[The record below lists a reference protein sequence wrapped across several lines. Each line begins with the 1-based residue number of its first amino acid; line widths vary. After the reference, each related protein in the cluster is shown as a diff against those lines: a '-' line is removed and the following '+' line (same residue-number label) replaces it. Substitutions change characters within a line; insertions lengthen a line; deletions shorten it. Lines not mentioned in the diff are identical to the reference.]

1 MVQEVHGQLCRDCPC
16 FLSQNYFVGEV
27 AVASMLL
34 NQHFHF
40 RSVAELE
47 DEDDLL
53 EAICLQLGPDRW
65 DLIAR
70 GCRDIISA
78 EYQRRRGLDENR
90 AQVRLAASTVWD
102 DAAAKDNEQL
112 SRMRQLIQ
120 QCTASLSSAS
130 PFSRS
135 SSPTAVSVFDIV
147 KDSLA
152 PGARAIYEASVMGD
166 ASGAV
171 KTLLATSTVNSPGRA
186 VWELDLLSSSFCA
199 DLMHYLS
206 HWSVVCAGVK
216 GRPNSMNRL
225 GVLVDEVDGGA
236 WTRFFVNPLLSHVL
250 RPLASQLFPEDGGA
264 TLDHHRCFTVVYVT
278 GAQSSDAGLATHFDN
293 AEVTLNVH
301 LGGSWGGGGELE
313 LLGWQG
319 HGNDD
324 AGPGSTCSSSY
335 LRVPPLLVPFKRPGV
350 ALVHRGRELHGAR
363 PIIQAG
369 APREVAAAIEG
380 DSGRDEEVDRR
391 DMHQSWKGGSAEN
404 TRMNLILWAR
414 SSMRREDISGGCP
427 MCGSCRNVLPLD
439 ALLRRQTDL
448 GLGIG
453 TPM

>member
-1 MVQEVHGQLCRDCPC
+1 ML
-16 FLSQNYFVGEV
+16 LSQNYFVGEV

-53 EAICLQLGPDRW
+53 EAICLQLGPDRS

-90 AQVRLAASTVWD
+90 AQVRLAASAAD

-225 GVLVDEVDGGA
+225 GVLVDEVDGGVD
-236 WTRFFVNPLLSHVL
+236 TFFRKSTPQ
-250 RPLASQLFPEDGGA
+250 PCASTVCVA
-264 TLDHHRCFTVVYVT
+264 TISRRWWSDLDHHRCFTVVYVT
-278 GAQSSDAGLATHFDN
+278 GA
-293 AEVTLNVH
+293 
-301 LGGSWGGGGELE
+301 
-313 LLGWQG
+313 
-319 HGNDD
+319 
-324 AGPGSTCSSSY
+324 
-335 LRVPPLLVPFKRPGV
+335 K
-350 ALVHRGRELHGAR
+350 
-363 PIIQAG
+363 
-369 APREVAAAIEG
+369 
-380 DSGRDEEVDRR
+380 
-391 DMHQSWKGGSAEN
+391 
-404 TRMNLILWAR
+404 
-414 SSMRREDISGGCP
+414 
-427 MCGSCRNVLPLD
+427 
-439 ALLRRQTDL
+439 
-448 GLGIG
+448 
-453 TPM
+453 